1 MTVAH
6 HHSGKTT
13 AGLQRLALIAVLAGL
28 LAIGV
33 AIQAGG
39 TLLRDA
45 GVLAAPQQY
54 LALSL
59 DNLTSLPSHVSPG
72 DPVQF
77 QFSISSTR
85 TDTVD
90 QKWTVVLS
98 SANTKQVVAQG
109 VAKVGAG
116 ATVTIPVTFAMP
128 QQASGDV
135 TVSIGAPGG
144 GMAPLHFHMTT
155 GAS

>member
-1 MTVAH
+1 MTITH
-6 HHSGKTT
+6 HHSGRTT

-28 LAIGV
+28 LVIGV

-59 DNLTSLPSHVSPG
+59 DNLTSLPSQVAPG

-77 QFSISSTR
+77 RFTISSTR
-85 TDTVD
+85 TSPVD

-98 SANTKQVVAQG
+98 SANTKQLVAQG

-116 ATVTIPVTFAMP
+116 ATVTIPVSLPCPSRPAVM
-128 QQASGDV
+128 
-135 TVSIGAPGG
+135 
-144 GMAPLHFHMTT
+144 
-155 GAS
+155 

>member
-1 MTVAH
+1 MTIAH

-13 AGLQRLALIAVLAGL
+13 AGLQRLGLIAVVAGL
-28 LAIGV
+28 LVIGV

-59 DNLTSLPSHVSPG
+59 DNPTSLPSQVAPG
-72 DPVQF
+72 DPVHF
-77 QFSISSTR
+77 RFSISSTR
-85 TDTVD
+85 TSPVD
-90 QKWTVVLS
+90 QRWTVVLS

-109 VAKVGAG
+109 AATVGAG

-128 QQASGDV
+128 PQASGDV
-135 TVSIGAPGG
+135 TVSIGAPGR
-144 GMAPLHFHMTT
+144 GMAPLQFHMTT